1 MGRALS
7 VHRTWKRVDR
17 SLPLHLFLPDSTSP
31 HALLMDGNR
40 IFAAESNVLCILQ
53 VTRRGRE
60 TIFDFF
66 FRSGFTIQMSFLPP
80 LYGPAVTLG
89 YPRACWS
96 GGRCLRYATSAEV
109 VAAVE

>member
-60 TIFDFF
+60 TIFEFF
-66 FRSGFTIQMSFLPP
+66 FSFGFHDSDVVSASSLRTSSYARLPP
-80 LYGPAVTLG
+80 CLLEWRSMPTL
-89 YPRACWS
+89 RHLS
-96 GGRCLRYATSAEV
+96 
-109 VAAVE
+109 